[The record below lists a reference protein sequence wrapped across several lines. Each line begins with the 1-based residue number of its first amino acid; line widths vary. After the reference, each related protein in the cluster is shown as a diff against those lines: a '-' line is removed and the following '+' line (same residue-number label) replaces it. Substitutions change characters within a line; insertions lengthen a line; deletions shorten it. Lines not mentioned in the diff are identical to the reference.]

1 MTENTLL
8 SVLGDAT
15 QRLFKRILERNKTRI
30 VTVDDLIEFAEL
42 DRQNEIIDSIQELKG
57 AGLLE
62 TQTAT
67 NHSRFAT
74 ELIPVGGKRW
84 CKGKPESIKTTIVAK
99 PKRR

>member
-8 SVLGDAT
+8 SILGDST

-30 VTVDDLIEFAEL
+30 VTVDDLIEFAEF
-42 DRQNEIIDSIQELKG
+42 DRQNEIIDSIQELRG

-62 TQTAT
+62 AKSAV

-74 ELIPVGGKRW
+74 ELIPVGGRTW
-84 CKGKPESIKTTIVAK
+84 AKGKPETIKTTIIAK